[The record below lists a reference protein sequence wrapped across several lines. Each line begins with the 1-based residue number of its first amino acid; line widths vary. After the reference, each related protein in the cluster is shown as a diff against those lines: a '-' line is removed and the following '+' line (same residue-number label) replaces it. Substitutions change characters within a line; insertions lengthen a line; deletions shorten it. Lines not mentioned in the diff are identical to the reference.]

1 MKERILLITT
11 LLTATIAVPSFTI
24 DYTRDSFVRNGK
36 PYRWPSASCRPGEPF
51 SETLTFRYVSGS
63 IHYFRVPRPLWRD
76 RLDKL
81 RLAGLNTVQGREGP
95 GHKGAQNHPCV
106 HLLHEFSYVRQ

>member
-1 MKERILLITT
+1 MGDMVHGEMGSTILLITT
-11 LLTATIAVPSFTI
+11 LVTSTIAAPSFTI

-36 PYRWPSASCRPGEPF
+36 PHRWPSASCQPEEPF
-51 SETLTFRYVSGS
+51 SESLTSRYVSGS

-81 RLAGLNTVQGREGP
+81 RLAGLNTVQVREGP
-95 GHKGAQNHPCV
+95 GYKGAKSHPCV
-106 HLLHEFSYVRQ
+106 H